1 MPEFKEKPSMKQP
14 KSRRTA
20 MPDVR
25 QRAALLKEK
34 YRQEQMER
42 SETQTA
48 DSETEAM
55 EEVERAGAWAVDT
68 LADHAPHPFRER
80 REQFKE
86 KRSGPETEKTPS
98 QPSSIHPTA
107 ENGSGRQ
114 GLSRSVSSS
123 PDGFNL
129 AASNKSETINDPQ
142 TRQFQSRRQYVADK
156 QRRRLT
162 AERQTMPDTS
172 AQMPYPPQQAER
184 HAPYG
189 AAKERRRPRIKDR
202 SKSAVGQKPASA
214 PKVRRSYFKPTAKK
228 FSSLS
233 APQEQARTLARTK
246 QTAKKAAL
254 TVRKAA
260 AVIRRAVTA
269 LTAGI
274 AGLFGGAAVLVALI
288 IVIVIAAVASSPFG
302 LFFAA
307 ERNAPDTVSV
317 AEAVAQVNIAYNARL
332 EELQSG
338 DYDSIQIHGQAPE
351 WPEVLAV
358 FAAKTAGA
366 DDGTDVATLDV
377 DRVDR
382 LKAVFWDMT
391 EITSRV
397 EPIYHPG
404 GEDEEGWTE
413 YILHIT
419 ITAKTADEMRTAYG
433 FTQYQN
439 DALDALLADRAALVS
454 LAASLT
460 ITNADAAEVLQNLPV
475 DLSPERRT
483 VVQNALT
490 LYGKVSYFWGGKSL
504 TMGWNPRW
512 GTLTQVTAAGSPTT
526 GTYRPYGLDCS
537 GFVDWVFYNAT
548 GGAYIIGHG
557 GGAHAQHTYCTNI
570 AWTDAQPGDL
580 VFYPEDEHI
589 GIVCGRD
596 ENSSLLV
603 IHCASGVNN
612 VVITGTAGFTSVAR
626 PDYYRE

>member
-1 MPEFKEKPSMKQP
+1 MKQP
-14 KSRRTA
+14 KARRTA

-25 QRAALLKEK
+25 QRAAWLKEK
-34 YRQEQMER
+34 YRQEQMEK
-42 SETQTA
+42 SEPQTA
-48 DSETEAM
+48 GSETEAV

-68 LADHAPHPFRER
+68 LVDHAPPLFRKR
-80 REQFKE
+80 QEQFRE
-86 KRSGPETEKTPS
+86 KRSGPETEKTPVHPGS
-98 QPSSIHPTA
+98 VHPTA
-107 ENGSGRQ
+107 ENGGGRQ
-114 GLSRSVSSS
+114 GRSRSVSSS
-123 PDGFNL
+123 HYASDPIASEKAEPINNL
-129 AASNKSETINDPQ
+129 RTQQLE
-142 TRQFQSRRQYVADK
+142 SRRQYVADK
-156 QRRRLT
+156 HRRRLT
-162 AERQTMPDTS
+162 AERQTMPDRS
-172 AQMPYPPQQAER
+172 AQMPYPSQQAEP
-184 HAPYG
+184 HIPPYG
-189 AAKERRRPRIKDR
+189 VEKERRRSHIKGR
-202 SKSAVGQKPASA
+202 SKPAAGKKPTST
-214 PKVRRSYFKPTAKK
+214 PKVRRSYFKPSAKK
-228 FSSLS
+228 ASSVS

-254 TVRKAA
+254 TVKKAA
-260 AVIRRAVTA
+260 AVIRRAVAA

-288 IVIVIAAVASSPFG
+288 IVLVIAAVASSPFG

-338 DYDSIQIHGQAPE
+338 DYDSIQIHGQAAD

-366 DDGTDVATLDV
+366 DDGTDVATLDAE
-377 DRVDR
+377 RVSR
-382 LKAVFWDMT
+382 LTAVFWDMT
-391 EITSRV
+391 VITSCV

-419 ITAKTADEMRTAYG
+419 ITPKTAEEMRTIYG

-439 DALDALLADRAALVS
+439 DALDALLADLAALAS
-454 LAASLT
+454 LTASLT
-460 ITNADAAEVLQNLPV
+460 ITNADAVDVLQNLPT
-475 DLSPERRT
+475 DLSAERRA

-504 TMGWNPRW
+504 TLGWNPRW
-512 GTLTQVTAAGSPTT
+512 GTLAQVTAAGSSTT

-537 GFVDWVFYNAT
+537 GFVDWAFYNAT
-548 GGAYIIGHG
+548 DGAYIIGHG

-570 AWTDAQPGDL
+570 SWADAQPGDL
-580 VFYPEDEHI
+580 VFYPEDTHV
-589 GIVCGRD
+589 GIICGRSED
-596 ENSSLLV
+596 GGLLV
-603 IHCASGVNN
+603 IHCASGANN

-626 PDYYRE
+626 PNYYGE

>member
-1 MPEFKEKPSMKQP
+1 MPEFKEKPKMKQP
-14 KSRRTA
+14 KARRTA

-25 QRAALLKEK
+25 QRAARLKEK
-34 YRQEQMER
+34 YQQEQMKK
-42 SETQTA
+42 SEPQTA
-48 DSETEAM
+48 GSETEAV
-55 EEVERAGAWAVDT
+55 EEVECAGAWAVDT
-68 LADHAPHPFRER
+68 LADHVPHPFRKR
-80 REQFKE
+80 QEQFRE
-86 KRSGPETEKTPS
+86 KRFGPETEKTPI
-98 QPSSIHPTA
+98 QPGSVHQTA
-107 ENGSGRQ
+107 ENGGSRQ
-114 GLSRSVSSS
+114 GCSRSTSSS
-123 PDGFNL
+123 HY
-129 AASNKSETINDPQ
+129 ASDPIASEKAEPINDPRTQ
-142 TRQFQSRRQYVADK
+142 QFESRRQYVADK
-156 QRRRLT
+156 HRRRLT
-162 AERQTMPDTS
+162 TDRQIMPDSS
-172 AQMPYPPQQAER
+172 AQMPYPSQQAER

-189 AAKERRRPRIKDR
+189 ADMERRRPRIKDR
-202 SKSAVGQKPASA
+202 SKSAAGKKPVSA
-214 PKVRRSYFKPTAKK
+214 PKVRRSYFKPPKK
-228 FSSLS
+228 K
-233 APQEQARTLARTK
+233 APSVSTSQEQARTLARTK

-254 TVRKAA
+254 TVKKAA

-317 AEAVAQVNIAYNARL
+317 AEAVAQVNVAYNARL

-338 DYDSIQIHGQAPE
+338 DYDSIQIQGQAAD

-366 DDGTDVATLDV
+366 DDGTDVATLDAE
-377 DRVDR
+377 RVSR
-382 LKAVFWDMT
+382 LTAVFWDMT
-391 EITSRV
+391 VITSRV

-419 ITAKTADEMRTAYG
+419 ITPKTADDMRTAYG

-460 ITNADAAEVLQNLPV
+460 ITNADAVDVLQNLPA
-475 DLSPERRT
+475 DLSAERRA

-490 LYGKVSYFWGGKSL
+490 LYGKVSYFWGGKSGVI
-504 TMGWNPRW
+504 GWDSRW

-537 GFVDWVFYNAT
+537 GFVDWVFNNAH
-548 GGAYIIGHG
+548 GYIIGHG
-557 GGAHAQHTYCTNI
+557 GGAHAQHTYCTDI
-570 AWTDAQPGDL
+570 SWEDAQPGDL
-580 VFYPEDEHI
+580 VFYPADEHV
-589 GIVCGRD
+589 GIVCGWGGD
-596 ENSSLLV
+596 GSPLV
-603 IHCASGVNN
+603 IHCASGANN
-612 VVITGTAGFTSVAR
+612 VVITGTGGFTSIAR
-626 PDYYRE
+626 PDYYGE